1 MKILNYLMDRILDHF
16 EYVLRNYGQKT
27 VNPSIRIYIN
37 KIENRIMFKIKTRY
51 HLELLTSERLK
62 FLGSTKSKISKNQN
76 GENVPNLE
84 ITEVVLVDCNIVN
97 DD

>member
-37 KIENRIMFKIKTRY
+37 KIENRMTILSRTFN
-51 HLELLTSERLK
+51 S
-62 FLGSTKSKISKNQN
+62 
-76 GENVPNLE
+76 
-84 ITEVVLVDCNIVN
+84 
-97 DD
+97 